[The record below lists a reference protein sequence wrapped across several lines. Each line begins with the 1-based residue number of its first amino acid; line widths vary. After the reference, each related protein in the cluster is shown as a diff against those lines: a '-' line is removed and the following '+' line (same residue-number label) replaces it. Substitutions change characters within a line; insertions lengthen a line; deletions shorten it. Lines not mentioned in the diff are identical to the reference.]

1 MKKIS
6 RTASSR
12 ASRKAMLD
20 IDHLPL
26 PYVEIDANGIITRVN
41 HATVAVHHPLH
52 GELIGKSGWDSL
64 AIDEKDR
71 SSAAFHA
78 LMISGEEPPVIH
90 RSIFDRSGKF
100 RIYEMHRRLIRNGRK
115 KAAGIRMIC
124 IDVTE
129 AKRDLEDAQRAR
141 QWLESALFSLTEAV
155 ILTDAL
161 GLIHSVNP
169 AAEKLC
175 GRSAVDLKAMAIDEL
190 LSVEPRPGENGAML
204 DLQTMLQNPVKG
216 IATVKASTRRPVK
229 VEFSTSPILENDSGS
244 VSGVTALLRRL
255 ENAA

>member
-1 MKKIS
+1 MKK
-6 RTASSR
+6 SSGTTSTR
-12 ASRKAMLD
+12 PLRKAMLD
-20 IDHLPL
+20 IDLLPL

-41 HATVAVHHPLH
+41 NATVALHHPLH
-52 GELIGKSGWDSL
+52 GELVGKSGWDLL

-78 LMISGEEPPVIH
+78 LMVSGEEPPVIH
-90 RSIFDRSGKF
+90 HSIFDRSGKF
-100 RIYEMHRRLIRNGRK
+100 RTYEMHRRLIRNGRK

-129 AKRDLEDAQRAR
+129 AKRDLEEAQRAR
-141 QWLESALFSLTEAV
+141 QWLESAMLSLAEAV

-175 GRSAVDLKAMAIDEL
+175 SRSAVALKAMAIDEL
-190 LSVEPRPGENGAML
+190 LSVEPRPGENGATL
-204 DLQTMLQNPVKG
+204 DLQTMLQIPVKG
-216 IATVKASTRRPVK
+216 IATVKASERRPVK
-229 VEFSTSPILENDSGS
+229 VEFSTSPIFEKDSGS
-244 VSGVTALLRRL
+244 VSGVTALLRQL
-255 ENAA
+255 ENVA